1 MEILVINNNRTVT
14 NWESNIFNR
23 KEKRDM
29 EQIAKKINRNSKLKK
44 TFIFVLGSL
53 LYCTSVM
60 ATGGAETAKI
70 NEGGRK
76 ILSLIRDVGYWIA
89 IILASWEII
98 KNLMQG
104 DTKSTGKSIMK
115 YSLGYGSLYL
125 LPWIF
130 DLIKSIFA

>member
-1 MEILVINNNRTVT
+1 MEILIINNNKTLTDWKYKSPRQQHL
-14 NWESNIFNR
+14 EC
-23 KEKRDM
+23 M
-29 EQIAKKINRNSKLKK
+29 EQFAKKINSNFKLKR
-44 TFIFVLGSL
+44 TFIFVVGSL
-53 LYCTSVM
+53 MYCQTVM
-60 ATGGAETAKI
+60 AKAADLGRINKGGLT
-70 NEGGRK
+70 
-76 ILSLIRDVGYWIA
+76 ILGLMQNLGYWIA
-89 IILASWEII
+89 IIMAATEII

>member
-1 MEILVINNNRTVT
+1 MEILIINNNKTLINWQYKSPRQKHMECMEEFAKKTNVNHRLRKTTIFLLGSLMYCQTVL
-14 NWESNIFNR
+14 
-23 KEKRDM
+23 
-29 EQIAKKINRNSKLKK
+29 AKGADLAKINRGGL
-44 TFIFVLGSL
+44 TILG
-53 LYCTSVM
+53 V
-60 ATGGAETAKI
+60 I
-70 NEGGRK
+70 QN
-76 ILSLIRDVGYWIA
+76 IGYWIA
-89 IILASWEII
+89 IVMAAMEII